1 MMQTG
6 VEPASLM
13 HLSNS
18 SSEDT
23 SITLPE
29 HRLVGDD
36 RTHTCGAKGENL
48 GFQMTAPTP
57 AVQSVKI

>member
-13 HLSNS
+13 HWSNS

-29 HRLVGDD
+29 HRLLGDD
-36 RTHTCGAKGENL
+36 RTHTCDANVAMQRL
-48 GFQMTAPTP
+48 R
-57 AVQSVKI
+57 I